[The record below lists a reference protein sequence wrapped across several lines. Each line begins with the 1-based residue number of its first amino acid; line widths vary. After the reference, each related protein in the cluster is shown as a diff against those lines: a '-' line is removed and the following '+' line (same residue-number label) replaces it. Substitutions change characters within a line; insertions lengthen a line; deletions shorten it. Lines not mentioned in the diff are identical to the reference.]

1 MVRENFVGDEYARTI
16 AIMKA
21 LAADAVEAR
30 GNGHPGTA
38 VSLAPA
44 AYLLYQKCMRYNP
57 LNPTWYGRDR
67 FILSIG
73 HSSLTQYIQLM
84 FAGFG
89 LEIDD
94 IKDYRKHYSLTPGHP
109 EYGLTNGVEMTTGP
123 LGAGL
128 ASAVGFA
135 MASRYEHGLFDP
147 ETPIG
152 RSIFDHNV
160 YVLAGDG
167 DLQEGITHEAC
178 SFAGTQ
184 QLGNLIV
191 IYDDNHI
198 TIEGDTKL
206 AFTEDVIERFDSY
219 GWHTERVKWL
229 QDDGSYVE
237 DVDALAIAI
246 AKAQNER
253 ERPSLI
259 SLRSLMAWPTP
270 EKTDSGSAHGNP
282 LGEAS
287 VRGLKEVLGLD
298 PEVDFYVDQTILNNC
313 RQAALKRGAELEEA
327 WEAKFAVWAAEN
339 PERAQLFER
348 LRKGELPA
356 NLAAVLPKFE
366 SGAELPTRV
375 SSNLVINSLAQQLPE
390 LWGGSAD
397 LGSSNGTTIKGGE
410 SFLPMP
416 SVTDQWPGNEYGR
429 IIHFGIREHAMA
441 AILNGIVLGG
451 VTRAFGGTFFV
462 FSDYMRGSVRLAA
475 IMGAPS
481 IFVWTHDS
489 IGVGEDGLT
498 HQPVEHLAAM
508 RAIPGLDVVRPAD
521 ANEVAQCWLEILSRR
536 DRPAGLVLSRQN
548 VPTFPRGKYGYAEAE
563 LARKGGYIFLDPEDH
578 QPDVILI
585 ATGSEVQFAE
595 KACKELA
602 GAGVKVRVVS
612 MPCVEWFEEQSN
624 EYKEHVLPKS
634 VKARVSIEA
643 GISQPWYKYLGEFGI
658 PISVEHYGQSA
669 TADELYFF
677 FGIFAKNIMV
687 AAIDSI
693 EKVADSYR

>member
-1 MVRENFVGDEYARTI
+1 
-16 AIMKA
+16 MKA

-44 AYLLYQKCMRYNP
+44 AYLLYRQVMRYNP
-57 LNPTWYGRDR
+57 LNPAWYGRDR
-67 FILSIG
+67 FILSNG

-94 IKDYRKHYSLTPGHP
+94 IKDYRKYHSLTPGHP

-152 RSIFDHNV
+152 ESIFDHNI
-160 YVLAGDG
+160 YVFCGDG

-219 GWHTERVKWL
+219 GWHTQSVQWL
-229 QDDGSYVE
+229 QDDGTYVE
-237 DVDALAIAI
+237 DVEALAAAI
-246 AKAQNER
+246 INAQNER

-259 SLRSLMAWPTP
+259 SLRSLIAWPTP
-270 EKTDSGSAHGNP
+270 NKTNTGAAHGNP
-282 LGEAS
+282 LGADN

-298 PEVDFYVDQTILNNC
+298 PEVNFFVDREILENC
-313 RQAALKRGAELEEA
+313 RQAAKTQGAELERE
-327 WEAKFAVWAAEN
+327 WDSKFETWAAEH

-348 LRKGELPA
+348 LQKGELPA
-356 NLAAVLPKFE
+356 DLESALPEFE
-366 SGAELPTRV
+366 RGGEIATRI
-375 SSNLVINSLAQQLPE
+375 SSNLVINALAEKMPE

-397 LGSSNGTTIKGGE
+397 LGSSNGTTIE
-410 SFLPMP
+410 SGASFVP
-416 SVTDQWPGNEYGR
+416 STSATNQWPGDEYGR

-508 RAIPGLDVVRPAD
+508 RAIPRLDVVRPAD

-548 VPTFPRGKYGYAEAE
+548 VPTFTRGKYGYAEAE

-578 QPDVILI
+578 EPDVILI
-585 ATGSEVQFAE
+585 ATGSEVKFAE

-602 GAGVKVRVVS
+602 GMSVKTRVVS
-612 MPCVEWFEEQSN
+612 MPCVEWFESQSD

-634 VKARVSIEA
+634 VKARVSVEA

-658 PISVEHYGQSA
+658 PVSVEDFGWSA
-669 TADELYFF
+669 TADELYNR
-677 FGIFAKNIMV
+677 FGISAETV
-687 AAIDSI
+687 TAAAIESI
-693 EKVADSYR
+693 EKVADNSR